1 MFPMPTVQVS
11 DEADSTP
18 PAEQKTPELPP
29 QILAPPND
37 TPIKRTCA
45 TMQPFTTNTRCR
57 DTTLNAMGNEIRG
70 YLVGPMPA
78 EEFLEEFLSPTTI
91 PDYQPLTS
99 FSEGA
104 FTSTVSAALETEA
117 YNPFVSASTMR
128 RSLSA

>member
-1 MFPMPTVQVS
+1 
-11 DEADSTP
+11 
-18 PAEQKTPELPP
+18 
-29 QILAPPND
+29 
-37 TPIKRTCA
+37 
-45 TMQPFTTNTRCR
+45 
-57 DTTLNAMGNEIRG
+57 MGNEIRG

-78 EEFLEEFLSPTTI
+78 EEFLEEFLSPTMI

-104 FTSTVSAALETEA
+104 FDNTVSAAQETSA